1 MKQKTDDQVETVD
14 AEELEDVEAEEVDIE
29 SSLLDKI
36 DAIQAEVTQARENEL
51 RAIADYKNLMR
62 RTQEDRLKMITLAGR
77 SVIEKFLQPLEHL
90 YLAKEQL
97 KDQGLNMVYQQFQQ
111 ALQAEGLEEIQ
122 VMGKEFDPQLMEVVD
137 KEKATD
143 PKQVDRVIK
152 VTQRGYML
160 NGEVIQHAK
169 VVIGTDK

>member
-1 MKQKTDDQVETVD
+1 MQQKTDDKLET
-14 AEELEDVEAEEVDIE
+14 AELEDVEDTEDVEAGEVDIE

-111 ALQAEGLEEIQ
+111 ALRGEGLEEIECL
-122 VMGKEFDPQLMEVVD
+122 GKEFDPL
-137 KEKATD
+137 A
-143 PKQVDRVIK
+143 P
-152 VTQRGYML
+152 
-160 NGEVIQHAK
+160 
-169 VVIGTDK
+169 